1 MSKHHFGK
9 ESLSLA
15 GKSTFRSQLA
25 AAAAA
30 AAAAVVDPASIITA
44 GLH

>member
-1 MSKHHFGK
+1 MSKYHHFAK
-9 ESLSLA
+9 DSLPLA
-15 GKSTFRSQLA
+15 GKTTFRSQM
-25 AAAAA
+25 AAA

>member
-1 MSKHHFGK
+1 VNPCPNHQFGK
-9 ESLSLA
+9 PLKLA
-15 GKSTFRSQLA
+15 GNTTFRSQL
-25 AAAAA
+25 AA